1 MTLLATR
8 LGHIKPSPTLS
19 LMKQAQEMRVAGR
32 DVLILAAGEPDFFT
46 PAWIA
51 DAAKDAI
58 DAHKTKYTDVVGTP
72 ALRKAVCEKF
82 LRENNISYAP
92 EEIIVST
99 GGKQIIFNA
108 FLATLNPGDEVIIPA
123 PFWVSYPD
131 MVLLAEGIPVFVP
144 CPEADGFKLT
154 PERLSAAITPATKWL
169 VLNSPSNPTGAIYSK
184 EELARLAEVLLA
196 HPHVHVLSDDIYEH
210 IQYTGKPFE
219 TLASVEPRLKERTLT
234 LNGVS
239 KAYAMT
245 GWRIGFAGGPLP
257 LIKAMGMVQ
266 SQSTSNPC
274 SIAQEA
280 ALAALLG
287 PKEFLLDFRASFL
300 ARRDQMVQD
309 LSTIQGL
316 TCAAPE
322 GAFYL
327 YVGCA
332 NLLGKTTPQGG
343 LLTTDSQVCQY
354 FLEEALVAVV
364 AGEAFGL
371 SPYFRLSYAT
381 DAKTLASACKR
392 LGEAI
397 KKLR

>member
-1 MTLLATR
+1 MTYLAKR
-8 LGHIKPSPTLS
+8 LSCIKPSPTLS
-19 LMKQAQEMRVAGR
+19 LMKQAQEMRAKGQ

-46 PAWIA
+46 PDWIA
-51 DAAKDAI
+51 TAAKGAI

-72 ALRKAVCEKF
+72 ALRKAICEKF
-82 LRENNISYAP
+82 EKENNLHYTP
-92 EEIIVST
+92 DQVIVST
-99 GGKQIIFNA
+99 GGKQVIFNA
-108 FLATLNPGDEVIIPA
+108 FLATLDAGDEVIIPA

-131 MVLLAEGIPVFVP
+131 MALLAEGKPVLIA
-144 CPEADGFKLT
+144 CPEEEGFKLT
-154 PERLSAAITPATKWL
+154 PKRLRDAITPRTKWL

-184 EELARLAEVLLA
+184 EELIALGEVLLE
-196 HPHVHVLSDDIYEH
+196 HPHVLTLCDDIYEH
-210 IQYTGKPFE
+210 IQYTGRPFE
-219 TLASVEPRLKERTLT
+219 TLASVEPGLKDRVLT

-257 LIKAMGMVQ
+257 LIKAMGMIQ

-287 PKEFLLDFRASFL
+287 PKEFLGDFRASFQG
-300 ARRDQMVQD
+300 RRDETVRAIETCD
-309 LSTIQGL
+309 GL

-327 YVGCA
+327 YVGCKG
-332 NLLGKTTPQGG
+332 LLGKTTPGG
-343 LLTTDSQVCQY
+343 VTLQTDAQVCQY
-354 FLEEALVAVV
+354 FLEEALVAAV

-371 SPYFRLSYAT
+371 SPYFRISYAT
-381 DAKTLASACKR
+381 DIKTLMEACRR
-392 LGEAI
+392 LDEAI
-397 KKLR
+397 KKLK